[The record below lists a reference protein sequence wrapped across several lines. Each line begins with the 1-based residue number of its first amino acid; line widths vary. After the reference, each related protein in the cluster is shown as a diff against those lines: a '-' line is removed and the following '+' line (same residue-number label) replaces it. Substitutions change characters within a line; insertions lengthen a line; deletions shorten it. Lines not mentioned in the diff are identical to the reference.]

1 MRLAICMKLILNK
14 VTLLIFSVLVVLQAS
29 VFGYALNMNNRLA
42 ILETQDMQSSPE
54 LDSVIQ
60 NQALLNTDIHHI
72 IKVIKGLIIQVNFL
86 TNELEQDK
94 VKKQERVSQ
103 DNLQIG

>member
-1 MRLAICMKLILNK
+1 MKLILNK
-14 VTLLIFSVLVVLQAS
+14 VTLLIFSVLIVLQAS

-94 VKKQERVSQ
+94 VKKQDNISQ

>member
-1 MRLAICMKLILNK
+1 MRLAIYMKLILNK
-14 VTLLIFSVLVVLQAS
+14 VTLLIFSVLIVLQAS

>member
-1 MRLAICMKLILNK
+1 MNR
-14 VTLLIFSVLVVLQAS
+14 VTLLIFSVLIVLQAS

>member
-1 MRLAICMKLILNK
+1 MKLILNK
-14 VTLLIFSVLVVLQAS
+14 VTLLIFSVLIVLQAS

>member
-1 MRLAICMKLILNK
+1 MNR
-14 VTLLIFSVLVVLQAS
+14 VTLLIFSVLIVLQAS
-29 VFGYALNMNNRLA
+29 VFAYALNMNNQ
-42 ILETQDMQSSPE
+42 LELLEEQVVQSSPE

-60 NQALLNTDIHHI
+60 NQIRISTDIHQI

>member
-1 MRLAICMKLILNK
+1 MNR

-29 VFGYALNMNNRLA
+29 VFGYALNMNNQ
-42 ILETQDMQSSPE
+42 LELLEEQVVQSSPE

-60 NQALLNTDIHHI
+60 NQIRISTDMQQIIEALRGTM
-72 IKVIKGLIIQVNFL
+72 IQVQHL
-86 TNELEQDK
+86 TIELEKGK
-94 VKKQERVSQ
+94 VKKQDNISQ

>member
-1 MRLAICMKLILNK
+1 MNR

-29 VFGYALNMNNRLA
+29 VFAYALNMNNQ
-42 ILETQDMQSSPE
+42 LELLEEQVVQSSPE

-60 NQALLNTDIHHI
+60 NQIRISTDMQQIIEALRGTM
-72 IKVIKGLIIQVNFL
+72 IQVQHL
-86 TNELEQDK
+86 TNEFEKGK
-94 VKKQERVSQ
+94 VKKQDNISQ

>member
-1 MRLAICMKLILNK
+1 MNR

-29 VFGYALNMNNRLA
+29 VFGYALNMNNQ
-42 ILETQDMQSSPE
+42 LELLEEKVVQSSPE
-54 LDSVIQ
+54 FDSVIQ

-72 IKVIKGLIIQVNFL
+72 IKVIKGLIIQVNYL

-94 VKKQERVSQ
+94 VKKQDNISQ

>member
-1 MRLAICMKLILNK
+1 MNR

-60 NQALLNTDIHHI
+60 NQIRISTDIHQI
-72 IKVIKGLIIQVNFL
+72 IKVIKGLIIQVNYL
-86 TNELEQDK
+86 TNELKQDK
-94 VKKQERVSQ
+94 VKKQDSISQ

>member
-1 MRLAICMKLILNK
+1 M
-14 VTLLIFSVLVVLQAS
+14 VVLQAS
-29 VFGYALNMNNRLA
+29 VFGYALNMNNQ
-42 ILETQDMQSSPE
+42 LELLEEQVVQSSPE
-54 LDSVIQ
+54 FDSVIQ

-72 IKVIKGLIIQVNFL
+72 IKVIKGLIIRVNYL

-94 VKKQERVSQ
+94 VKKQDNISQ

>member
-1 MRLAICMKLILNK
+1 MNR

-29 VFGYALNMNNRLA
+29 VFGYALNMNNQ
-42 ILETQDMQSSPE
+42 LELLEEKVVQSSPE
-54 LDSVIQ
+54 FDSVIQ

-72 IKVIKGLIIQVNFL
+72 IKVIKGLIIQVQYL
-86 TNELEQDK
+86 TNEVEKGK
-94 VKKQERVSQ
+94 VKKQDNISQ

>member
-1 MRLAICMKLILNK
+1 MTRTIWTIIFVLA
-14 VTLLIFSVLVVLQAS
+14 VAQAS
-29 VFGYALNMNNRLA
+29 AFGYALNMNNRLA

-54 LDSVIQ
+54 LDSIVK

-72 IKVIKGLIIQVNFL
+72 IKVIRGIMIQVQYL
-86 TNELEQDK
+86 TNEVEKDK
-94 VKKQERVSQ
+94 VKKQESIKQ

>member
-1 MRLAICMKLILNK
+1 MNR

-29 VFGYALNMNNRLA
+29 VFGYALNMNNQ
-42 ILETQDMQSSPE
+42 LELLEEQVVQSSPE
-54 LDSVIQ
+54 FDSVIQ

-72 IKVIKGLIIQVNFL
+72 IKVIKGLIIQVQYL
-86 TNELEQDK
+86 TNEVEKGK
-94 VKKQERVSQ
+94 VKKQDNISQ

>member
-1 MRLAICMKLILNK
+1 MNR

-29 VFGYALNMNNRLA
+29 VFGSALNMNNRLA

-60 NQALLNTDIHHI
+60 NQIRISTDIHQI
-72 IKVIKGLIIQVNFL
+72 IKVIKGLIIQVNYL

-94 VKKQERVSQ
+94 VKKQDSISQ
-103 DNLQIG
+103 DNITIG

>member
-1 MRLAICMKLILNK
+1 MNR

-29 VFGYALNMNNRLA
+29 VFAYALNMNNQLGL
-42 ILETQDMQSSPE
+42 LEEQVVQSSPE

-60 NQALLNTDIHHI
+60 NQIRISTDMQQIIEALRGTM
-72 IKVIKGLIIQVNFL
+72 IQVQYL
-86 TNELEQDK
+86 TNEFEKGK
-94 VKKQERVSQ
+94 VKKQDNISQ

>member
-1 MRLAICMKLILNK
+1 
-14 VTLLIFSVLVVLQAS
+14 
-29 VFGYALNMNNRLA
+29 MNNRLA

-60 NQALLNTDIHHI
+60 NQIRISTDIHQI
-72 IKVIKGLIIQVNFL
+72 IKVIKGLIIQVNYL

-94 VKKQERVSQ
+94 VKKQDNISQ

>member
-1 MRLAICMKLILNK
+1 MNR
-14 VTLLIFSVLVVLQAS
+14 VTLLIFSVLAVLQAS
-29 VFGYALNMNNRLA
+29 VFGYALNMNNQ
-42 ILETQDMQSSPE
+42 LELLEEKVVQISPE
-54 LDSVIQ
+54 FDSVIQ

-72 IKVIKGLIIQVNFL
+72 IKVIKGLIIRVNYL

-94 VKKQERVSQ
+94 VKKQDNISQ